1 MKPRRTLTPAS
12 TQPRPDPTHR
22 SNTWIASRLIGLIAV
37 ITAPIGV
44 VIALSPAPPAPIRES
59 SIERR
64 VRDDLAA
71 SDAARTLHA
80 AEISAGLIQ
89 THQNQ

>member
-22 SNTWIASRLIGLIAV
+22 SNTWLASRLIAFVLLVIGLPIAIV
-37 ITAPIGV
+37 S
-44 VIALSPAPPAPIRES
+44 ALSPAPPAPSSE

-71 SDAARTLHA
+71 SHTRQD
-80 AEISAGLIQ
+80 
-89 THQNQ
+89 NP